1 MRVALLSREF
11 PPEVYGGAGVH
22 VEHLA
27 AQLASLTDLEVH
39 CFGGQRPT
47 AVGYDVFAYQPWDR
61 LSGEDRYVS
70 VLRTMSVDLAM
81 AGALGTVDVVHS
93 HTWYTN
99 LAGHLAK
106 LLHDV
111 PHVLTVHS
119 LEPKRPWK
127 ADQLGTGYNVSSFCE
142 RVGIESA
149 DAIIAVSN
157 AEAHE
162 ITSCYPSVDPDR
174 IAVIHNAVDTDD
186 WRRDPRS
193 DALESFGIDPD
204 RPIVVFV
211 GRITHQKGIT
221 HLLAAARYLDPSA
234 QLVLRAGPAD
244 TPDLAAEV
252 AARVEAL
259 AAQRE
264 GVFWIEQS
272 LDHRQLNQLLSHAT
286 VSCCPSVYEPFG
298 LVNLEAMACE
308 APVVASA
315 VGGIPEIV
323 EDGVTGTLVAF
334 EPASRDESDPADPE
348 RFARDLADA
357 VNELVAEPHRAR
369 MMGEAGRRRVVERFG
384 WPDTARRIVELYR
397 GLTGPRRPGAG
408 PAAKEQKAGSSVGR

>member
-1 MRVALLSREF
+1 MRVALLSREY
-11 PPEVYGGAGVH
+11 PPEIYGGAGVH

-27 AQLASLTDLEVH
+27 AQLARLTDLEVH
-39 CFGGQRPT
+39 CFGGERP
-47 AVGYDVFAYQPWDR
+47 APAGHKVIAYQPWDHLR
-61 LSGEDRYVS
+61 GEDRHLE
-70 VLRTMSVDLAM
+70 VLRTMSIDLAM
-81 AGALGTVDVVHS
+81 AAALSGADVVHS

-106 LLHDV
+106 MLHDV
-111 PHVLTVHS
+111 PHVVTVHS

-127 ADQLGTGYNVSSFCE
+127 ADQLGTGYRLSSFCE

-149 DAIIAVSN
+149 DAIVAVSHAA
-157 AEAHE
+157 AED
-162 ITSCYPSVDPDR
+162 ITTCYPAVDPGR
-174 IAVIHNAVDTDD
+174 ITVIHNGVDIDD
-186 WRRDPRS
+186 WRRDPRT
-193 DALESFGIDPD
+193 DVLDSFNIDPD
-204 RPIVVFV
+204 RPIVVYC

-244 TPDLAAEV
+244 TPELARQV
-252 AARVEAL
+252 AAQIGAL
-259 AAQRE
+259 AAQRD
-264 GVFWIEQS
+264 GVHWIEES

-323 EDGVTGTLVAF
+323 EDGVTGKLVPF
-334 EPASRDESDPADPE
+334 EPASPSESDPADPE
-348 RFARDLADA
+348 RFAHDLASA
-357 VNELVAEPHRAR
+357 INELIADPSLAR
-369 MMGEAGRRRVVERFG
+369 KMGEAGRRRVVESFS
-384 WPDTARRIVELYR
+384 WPETARRIVELYR
-397 GLTGPRRPGAG
+397 GLGA
-408 PAAKEQKAGSSVGR
+408 QTRLSSTAR

>member
-1 MRVALLSREF
+1 VKVALLSREY

-27 AQLASLTDLEVH
+27 AQLARLTDLEVH
-39 CFGGQRPT
+39 CFGEERLAPPEHK
-47 AVGYDVFAYQPWDR
+47 VIAYQPWDQLR
-61 LSGEDRYVS
+61 GEDRRLE
-70 VLRTMSVDLAM
+70 VLRTMSIDLAM
-81 AGALGTVDVVHS
+81 AAALRGVDVVHS

-106 LLHDV
+106 LLHDA
-111 PHVLTVHS
+111 PHVMTVHS

-127 ADQLGTGYNVSSFCE
+127 ADQLGNGYRLSSFCE

-149 DAIIAVSN
+149 DAIIAVSS
-157 AEAHE
+157 ASVQDIVA
-162 ITSCYPSVDPDR
+162 CYPAVDPGR
-174 IAVIHNAVDTDD
+174 IAVIHHAIDADD
-186 WRRDPRS
+186 WQRDPRS
-193 DALESFGIDPD
+193 DVLESFGIDPG
-204 RPIVVFV
+204 RPIVLFV

-244 TPDLAAEV
+244 TPELARQIAV
-252 AARVEAL
+252 QIRTL
-259 AAQRE
+259 AAQRD
-264 GVFWIEQS
+264 GVRWIEES

-315 VGGIPEIV
+315 VGGIPEII
-323 EDGVTGTLVAF
+323 EDEITGKLVPF
-334 EPASRDESDPADPE
+334 EPVSLSESDPAEPE
-348 RFARDLADA
+348 RFAQDLASA
-357 VNELVAEPHRAR
+357 INELVVDPHLAR
-369 MMGEAGRRRVVERFG
+369 KMGEAGRRRVIQSFS
-384 WPDTARRIVELYR
+384 WPEAARLIVELYR
-397 GLTGPRRPGAG
+397 GL
-408 PAAKEQKAGSSVGR
+408 ES